1 MTTLAEARETIRN
14 KARAIL
20 LEQME
25 TDDWNDV
32 ADLQTKIGTHL
43 DEFLVRRYPS
53 FVLDY
58 CTVRRV
64 SVRPGVDMIEV
75 DLDIIMTDRPTG
87 SGWSTALLFKDCSS
101 SPQL

>member
-25 TDDWNDV
+25 TDTWGCL
-32 ADLQTKIGTHL
+32 ADLQVSIGRSL
-43 DEFLVRRYPS
+43 DEFLVRRFPA

-58 CTVRRV
+58 CNVRRMAV
-64 SVRPGVDMIEV
+64 KPGVDMIEV
-75 DLDIIMTDRPTG
+75 DLDIISTDRPTG

-101 SPQL
+101 SPQP